1 MAKPRRSPDAAGS
14 RICLGVVIGAQGV
27 RGEVRIKTFTDDPEA
42 IGAYGPV
49 TDESG
54 RRQFRIAGLRP
65 GKAGVVVAAIEGIT
79 DRNAAEALKG
89 TRLYVARA
97 ALPELEADAFYHA
110 DLVGLDAWTED
121 GVLWGRVAA
130 VHNFGAGD
138 ILEIAKAGGPTE
150 LVPFT
155 REVVPEVDI
164 EAGTLTIVPPG
175 VVEAKGEG
183 EEEEEETKP

>member
-1 MAKPRRSPDAAGS
+1 MAKPRRNPDAAPADTV
-14 RICLGVVIGAQGV
+14 RRVCLGVVIGAQGV
-27 RGEVRIKTFTDDPEA
+27 RGQVRIKTFTDEPEA

-65 GKAGVVVAAIEGIT
+65 GKAGVVVAAIAGIA

-121 GVLWGRVAA
+121 GALWGRVAA

-138 ILEIAKAGGPTE
+138 ILEIARPDGPTE

-155 REVVPEVDI
+155 SEVVPEVDI
-164 EAGTLTIVPPG
+164 EAGRLTIVPPG
-175 VVEAKGEG
+175 VVEAKGEA
-183 EEEEEETKP
+183 EEE